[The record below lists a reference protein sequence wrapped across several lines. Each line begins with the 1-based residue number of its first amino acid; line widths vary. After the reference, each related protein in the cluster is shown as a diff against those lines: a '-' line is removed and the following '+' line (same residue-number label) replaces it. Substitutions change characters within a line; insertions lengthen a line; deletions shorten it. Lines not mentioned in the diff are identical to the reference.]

1 MVVYN
6 LDIESVTSIPTK
18 ADAPLLINPNAVLA
32 GTVAGKCFKAVRG
45 RDSKVSK
52 IAGVIEHGELV
63 EGTLLNV
70 AGQLPRPLLVPYPL
84 RFHIGKTLDH
94 QTSLALFPPSVNN

>member
-1 MVVYN
+1 VVVDN
-6 LDIESVTSIPTK
+6 LDIEGVTGIPTK

-32 GTVAGKCFKAVRG
+32 GTVAGKCFKAIRW

-52 IAGVIEHGELV
+52 VTRMVEHGELV

-84 RFHIGKTLDH
+84 RLRIGKTLDH
-94 QTSLALFPPSVNN
+94 PTSLALFPPGVNN